1 MIGLVALAM
10 AGVPDEAALFGA
22 LLADLDADH
31 DGRLSQAEY
40 LRVDN
45 VSEFPVI
52 DADHDGYASAAEL
65 ANWARVTQP
74 RPRERMRPDTLG
86 FAALGPA
93 SGGGAADGA
102 GSAGKAADGA
112 GSAGKAAAG
121 GGGSN
126 GATGG
131 AGKAGA
137 AKAAGSPARRWALPV
152 AGALGLAGVG
162 GLAAW
167 WRRRRA

>member
-102 GSAGKAADGA
+102 GSAGKAA
-112 GSAGKAAAG
+112 AG